1 MDAQELI
8 GQGRLHDALAA
19 LQDKVRKEPGN
30 ARYRTFLF
38 QLLCVLGQW
47 QRALTQLNVV
57 AELDAGALPMVQTY
71 REAIQCEAL
80 RGDVFRG
87 TRQPLVFGEPRP
99 WLAQLMG
106 ALQCDA
112 ANDLARAADLRGE
125 AFEAAPANSGSIDGK
140 PFAWLADAD
149 VRLGP
154 VLEAIIN
161 GKYFWVPMHR
171 IARIEIEPP
180 ADLRDVVWTPAT
192 FTWINGAATVGLIPT
207 RYERTTERTTEQADE
222 ALLAGRRTEWVDRGT
237 MSGYGLGQR
246 MLATDDGEY
255 ALRDVR
261 SVEFAPGQP
270 EADSDAEGAANG

>member
-8 GQGRLHDALAA
+8 GQGRLHDALAT
-19 LQDKVRKEPGN
+19 LQDQVRKEPGN

-71 REAIQCEAL
+71 REAIQCEVL

-125 AFEAAPANSGSIDGK
+125 AFEAAPANGGTIDGNA
-140 PFAWLADAD
+140 FAWLADAD

-207 RYERTTERTTEQADE
+207 RYERTTEQADE
-222 ALLAGRRTEWVDRGT
+222 ALLAGRRTEWVDRGA
-237 MSGYGLGQR
+237 MSGFGLGQR
-246 MLATDDGEY
+246 MLATDDGEF

-261 SVEFAPGQP
+261 LVEFEPGAP
-270 EADSDAEGAANG
+270 DAEGAANG

>member
-19 LQDKVRKEPGN
+19 LQERVRKEPGN

-71 REAIQCEAL
+71 REAIQCEVL
-80 RGDVFRG
+80 RGEVFLG
-87 TRQPLVFGEPRP
+87 KRQPLVFGEPRP
-99 WLAQLMG
+99 WLAQLMT

-112 ANDLARAADLRGE
+112 ADDLARAADLRGE
-125 AFEAAPANSGSIDGK
+125 AFEAAPAHGGSIDGNA
-140 PFAWLADAD
+140 FAWLADAD
-149 VRLGP
+149 MRLGP
-154 VLEAIIN
+154 VLEAVIN
-161 GKYFWVPMHR
+161 GKYFWVPVHR
-171 IARIEIEPP
+171 IARIEIAPP

-207 RYERTTERTTEQADE
+207 RYERTTGQADE
-222 ALLAGRRTEWVDRGT
+222 ALLAGRRTEWVERGT
-237 MSGYGLGQR
+237 MSGFGLGQR
-246 MLATDDGEY
+246 MLATDSGDY

-261 SVEFAPGQP
+261 LVEFEPDAVEPAAA
-270 EADSDAEGAANG
+270 EAGRQGAANG

>member
-19 LQDKVRKEPGN
+19 LQDNVRKEPGN

-71 REAIQCEAL
+71 REAIQCEVL
-80 RGDVFRG
+80 RADVFLG

-112 ANDLARAADLRGE
+112 GNDLARAADLRAE
-125 AFEAAPANSGSIDGK
+125 AFEAAPANGGSIDGN

-171 IARIEIEPP
+171 IARIQIEPP

-207 RYERTTERTTEQADE
+207 RYERTTQQADE
-222 ALLAGRRTEWVDRGT
+222 ALLAGRRTEWVDRGA
-237 MSGYGLGQR
+237 MSGFGLGQR
-246 MLATDDGEY
+246 MLATDNGEY

-261 SVEFAPGQP
+261 LVEFEPGESEQHG
-270 EADSDAEGAANG
+270 EGAANG

>member
-8 GQGRLHDALAA
+8 GQGRLHEALAA
-19 LQDKVRKEPGN
+19 LQERVRKEPGN

-71 REAIQCEAL
+71 REAIQCEVL
-80 RGDVFRG
+80 RGDVFLG
-87 TRQPLVFGEPRP
+87 KRQPLVFGEPRP
-99 WLAQLMG
+99 WLAQLIQ

-112 ANDLARAADLRGE
+112 ADDLARAADLRGE
-125 AFEAAPANSGSIDGK
+125 AFEAAPANSGSIDGNA
-140 PFAWLADAD
+140 FAWLADAD

-161 GKYFWVPMHR
+161 GKYFWVPMYR

-180 ADLRDVVWTPAT
+180 ADLRDAVWTPAS

-207 RYERTTERTTEQADE
+207 RYERTTAQADE
-222 ALLAGRRTEWVDRGT
+222 ALLAGRRTEWVDRGA

-246 MLATDDGEY
+246 MLASDGGEY

-261 SVEFAPGQP
+261 LVEFEPGEP
-270 EADSDAEGAANG
+270 GPDGEGAAND

>member
-8 GQGRLHDALAA
+8 GQGKLQEALAA
-19 LQDKVRKEPGN
+19 LQDRVRKEPGN

-80 RGDVFRG
+80 RADVFLG
-87 TRQPLVFGEPRP
+87 KRQPLVFGEPQP
-99 WLAQLMG
+99 WLAQLMS

-112 ANDLARAADLRGE
+112 ADDLARAADLRAE
-125 AFEAAPANSGSIDGK
+125 AFEAAPANGGSIDGTA
-140 PFAWLADAD
+140 FAWLADAD
-149 VRLGP
+149 MRLGP
-154 VLEAIIN
+154 VLEAVIN

-171 IARIEIEPP
+171 IARIELEPP

-192 FTWINGAATVGLIPT
+192 FKWINGAATVGLIPT
-207 RYERTTERTTEQADE
+207 RYERTTELADE
-222 ALLAGRRTEWVDRGT
+222 ALLAGRRTEWIERGT
-237 MSGYGLGQR
+237 MSGFGLGQR
-246 MLATDDGEY
+246 MLATDAGEY

-261 SVEFAPGQP
+261 LVEFEPGEP
-270 EADSDAEGAANG
+270 EAGEREPGGKGAANG